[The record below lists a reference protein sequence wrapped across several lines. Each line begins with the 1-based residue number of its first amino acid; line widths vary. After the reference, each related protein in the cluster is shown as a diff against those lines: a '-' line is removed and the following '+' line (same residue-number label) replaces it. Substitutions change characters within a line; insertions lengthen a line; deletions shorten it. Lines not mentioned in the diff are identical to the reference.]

1 MAVISIEDGL
11 LKKIER
17 IAKIEGTTEDEI
29 IAEAIESMLDKKE
42 KLKDKLTFE
51 SMAGRFKA
59 DEPFS
64 VVEDRRKMRNGE
76 L

>member
-17 IAKIEGTTEDEI
+17 IAKIEGTTEDKI

-42 KLKDKLTFE
+42 RSKDKLTFE
-51 SMAGRFKA
+51 SIAGRFKA
-59 DEPFS
+59 DKPFNA
-64 VVEDRRKMRNGE
+64 VEDKRKMRNGE
-76 L
+76 I